1 MIGPGGVGK
10 TSLLNGLKNKPL
22 PPANSTQLAETS
34 TVRPQN
40 WSRAIEKPDSPW
52 TDVSE
57 DDETDEIVGLVQL
70 VKNVTSGQTR
80 SSRVVAMAKAVADA
94 AMQRIVVCRGT
105 GSGYQN
111 EVLQTIDEIISHAVR
126 VENENPGAQAPES
139 EVMLHVWDCGGQPV
153 FLDVLLPFL
162 TSRTMFMLMFDAS
175 KNLHEKCV
183 AISHRGGAVVQLE
196 QYHDTTTIELLL
208 QWMATVHANLA
219 KQDTADAKE
228 CVPKF
233 PRILPIGTHG
243 DLPTVQARKE
253 EILQEISS
261 ECEKKAFAC
270 LVRPG
275 IIVDNTTA
283 GGGDNEDPAFK
294 QVRKEAYM
302 FADENL
308 KIPTPVTWVLFRKV
322 FKKLAAKKPIFP
334 LKEVIEIAKAC
345 GVREEAIES
354 VLKFYHELAVFFHYA
369 EIPSLKQCVIAD
381 VQWLINLLAK
391 VLALEG
397 FEDSKSP
404 ALWKPLREKGILVQ
418 PLCEDVWKGY
428 ELPPQAL
435 LDLMENFLLL
445 APIPS
450 KVYPQYPGQEYFIPS
465 VLKPFDDSQD
475 TVTPTASLKKAT
487 PLHLQFNSL
496 YIPPGFFSRLATLLT
511 KEGKCQVLFE
521 HEVYRNRIS
530 ILYGEANNQIDRIT
544 ISQLTSS
551 IKIEVTRDQPRRSHH
566 PLFSSTCREI
576 LKLIQECSVSILDWL
591 PGIKVS
597 PSFVCEHPSSDES
610 QPPHFTEFQADATT
624 CSSLRCKE
632 LHTVFPC
639 QGQHYWL
646 KISSKEEVSYFST
659 YY

>member
-1 MIGPGGVGK
+1 
-10 TSLLNGLKNKPL
+10 
-22 PPANSTQLAETS
+22 
-34 TVRPQN
+34 
-40 WSRAIEKPDSPW
+40 
-52 TDVSE
+52 
-57 DDETDEIVGLVQL
+57 
-70 VKNVTSGQTR
+70 
-80 SSRVVAMAKAVADA
+80 MAKAVAGA
-94 AMQRIVVCRGT
+94 AMQRIVGHRGT

-111 EVLQTIDEIISHAVR
+111 DVMQTVDEILSHAVR
-126 VENENPGAQAPES
+126 VEKENP
-139 EVMLHVWDCGGQPV
+139 
-153 FLDVLLPFL
+153 
-162 TSRTMFMLMFDAS
+162 
-175 KNLHEKCV
+175 
-183 AISHRGGAVVQLE
+183 
-196 QYHDTTTIELLL
+196 
-208 QWMATVHANLA
+208 WMATVHANLA
-219 KQDTADAKE
+219 KQGTADAKE

-243 DLPTVQARKE
+243 DLPTVQARKK

-261 ECEKKAFAC
+261 ECEKKAFAY

-294 QVRKEAYM
+294 QVCKEAYM

-334 LKEVIEIAKAC
+334 LNEVIEIAKAC

-369 EIPSLKQCVIAD
+369 EIPSLKQYVIAD

-397 FEDSKSP
+397 FEDNKSP
-404 ALWKPLREKGILVQ
+404 LLWKPLREKGILVQ
-418 PLCEDVWKGY
+418 PLCEDVWKDY

-445 APIPS
+445 APIHS

-465 VLKPFDDSQD
+465 VLKPFNDSQD
-475 TVTPTASLKKAT
+475 TVTPTASLKKAA
-487 PLHLQFNSL
+487 PLHLQFNTL

-551 IKIEVTRDQPRRSHH
+551 IKIEVTRDQPRLSHH

-591 PGIKVS
+591 PGIKVF
-597 PSFVCEHPSSDES
+597 PSFVCEHRSSDES

-624 CSSLRCKE
+624 RSSLRCKE
-632 LHTVFPC
+632 LHTVLPC

>member
-34 TVRPQN
+34 TVRTQN

-80 SSRVVAMAKAVADA
+80 SSRFVAMTKAVADA
-94 AMQRIVVCRGT
+94 AMHIIGGT

-111 EVLQTIDEIISHAVR
+111 EVMQTVNEILCRAVR

-153 FLDVLLPFL
+153 FLDVLPPFL

-183 AISHRGGAVVQLE
+183 AISHRDGAVVQLE

-219 KQDTADAKE
+219 KQGTAADAKE

-243 DLPTVQARKE
+243 DQPTVQARKE

-261 ECEKKAFAC
+261 ECEKKAFAY

-302 FADENL
+302 FANENL
-308 KIPTPVTWVLFRKV
+308 KIPTPVTWVLFRKI

-345 GVREEAIES
+345 GVREEAIKS

-369 EIPSLKQCVIAD
+369 HIASLKQYVIANA
-381 VQWLINLLAK
+381 QWLINHLAK
-391 VLALEG
+391 VLAPKG
-397 FEDSKSP
+397 FEDNKSP
-404 ALWKPLREKGILVQ
+404 LLWKPLREKGILLES
-418 PLCEDVWKGY
+418 LCEEVWKGS

-435 LDLMENFLLL
+435 LELMENFLLL
-445 APIPS
+445 APIHS
-450 KVYPQYPGQEYFIPS
+450 KVYPQHPGKEYFIPS

-475 TVTPTASLKKAT
+475 TVTPTASLKKAN
-487 PLHLQFNSL
+487 PFHLQFNTL

-551 IKIEVTRDQPRRSHH
+551 IKIEVTRDQPRLSHH

-597 PSFVCEHPSSDES
+597 PSFVCEHPSSDKS

-624 CSSLRCKE
+624 RSSLRCKE
-632 LHTVFPC
+632 LHTVLPC

>member
-10 TSLLNGLKNKPL
+10 TSLLNGLKNEPL
-22 PPANSTQLAETS
+22 SPANSTRLAETS

-40 WSRAIEKPDSPW
+40 WSRAIENPDSPW
-52 TDVSE
+52 TNVSE
-57 DDETDEIVGLVQL
+57 DDETGEIVGLVQRY
-70 VKNVTSGQTR
+70 VTSGQTT
-80 SSRVVAMAKAVADA
+80 SSRFVAMAKAVAGA
-94 AMQRIVVCRGT
+94 AMQRIVGRRGT

-111 EVLQTIDEIISHAVR
+111 EVMQTVDEIISLAVR
-126 VENENPGAQAPES
+126 VEKENPGAQAPES

-153 FLDVLLPFL
+153 FLDVLPPFL

-183 AISHRGGAVVQLE
+183 AISHRDGAVVQLE
-196 QYHDTTTIELLL
+196 QYHDTTTIEFLL

-219 KQDTADAKE
+219 KQGTAADAKE

-243 DLPTVQARKE
+243 DQPTVQARKE

-261 ECEKKAFAC
+261 ECENKAFAY

-302 FADENL
+302 FANENL
-308 KIPTPVTWVLFRKV
+308 KIPTPITWVLFRKV

-345 GVREEAIES
+345 GVREEAIKS

-369 EIPSLKQCVIAD
+369 EIPSLKQYVIAD

-397 FEDSKSP
+397 FEDNESP
-404 ALWKPLREKGILVQ
+404 LLWKPLREKGILVQ

-435 LDLMENFLLL
+435 LDLMENFILL
-445 APIPS
+445 APIHS

-487 PLHLQFNSL
+487 PLHLQFNTL

-511 KEGKCQVLFE
+511 KEGKCHVLFE

-551 IKIEVTRDQPRRSHH
+551 IKIEVTRDQPRLSHH

-597 PSFVCEHPSSDES
+597 PSFVCEHPSSDKS

-624 CSSLRCKE
+624 CSFLRCKE
-632 LHTVFPC
+632 LHTVLPC

-646 KISSKEEVSYFST
+646 KISSMD
-659 YY
+659 

>member
-40 WSRAIEKPDSPW
+40 WSRAIDKPDSPW

-80 SSRVVAMAKAVADA
+80 SSRFVAMTNAVAGA
-94 AMQRIVVCRGT
+94 AMRHIVGRRGT

-111 EVLQTIDEIISHAVR
+111 EAMQTFDEILSRAVR
-126 VENENPGAQAPES
+126 VEKENPGAQAPES

-153 FLDVLLPFL
+153 FLDVLPPFL

-183 AISHRGGAVVQLE
+183 AISHQDGAVVQLE
-196 QYHDTTTIELLL
+196 QYHDITTIEFLL
-208 QWMATVHANLA
+208 QWMETVHASLA
-219 KQDTADAKE
+219 KQGTADAKE

-253 EILQEISS
+253 EILQEFSS

-270 LVRPG
+270 LVQPG
-275 IIVDNTTA
+275 VIVDNTTA

-294 QVRKEAYM
+294 QVRKEVYT
-302 FADENL
+302 FANENL
-308 KIPTPVTWVLFRKV
+308 KISTPVTWVLFRKV
-322 FKKLAAKKPIFP
+322 FKKLAAKKPIFL

-345 GVREEAIES
+345 GVRKEAVKS

-369 EIPSLKQCVIAD
+369 HIASLKQYVIANA
-381 VQWLINLLAK
+381 QWLINHLAK
-391 VLALEG
+391 VLAREG
-397 FEDSKSP
+397 FEDNKSP
-404 ALWKPLREKGILVQ
+404 LLWKPLREKGILLES
-418 PLCEDVWKGY
+418 LCEEVWKGS

-435 LDLMENFLLL
+435 LELMENFLLL
-445 APIPS
+445 APIHS
-450 KVYPQYPGQEYFIPS
+450 KVYPQHPGKEYFIPS
-465 VLKPFDDSQD
+465 VLKPFNDEHD
-475 TVTPTASLKKAT
+475 TVTPAKAVKKSA
-487 PLHLQFNSL
+487 PLHMRFIKLV
-496 YIPPGFFSRLATLLT
+496 YIPPGFFSRLVTLLT
-511 KEGKCQVLFE
+511 NKQKCRVLFE
-521 HEVYRNRIS
+521 HEVFRNRIS
-530 ILYGEANNQIDRIT
+530 IRYGEEKKQIDMFT
-544 ISQLTSS
+544 ISQLSSS
-551 IKIEVTRDQPRRSHH
+551 IEIVVTRELPRLSHH

-576 LKLIQECSVSILDWL
+576 LKLILQCSESILKWL

-597 PSFVCEHPSSDES
+597 LGFVCEKSSSDDG
-610 QPPHFTEFQADATT
+610 QPPHFIEFQPDATT
-624 CSSLRCKE
+624 RSQLCEKY
-632 LHTVFPC
+632 HTDVPT
-639 QGQHYWL
+639 QGQQYWC
-646 KISSKEEVSYFST
+646 KISSTEEVT
-659 YY
+659 Y